1 MVLQHTAVV
10 WLCVLPSLRTG
21 GCQLQDKYSWI
32 PSSVPWC
39 PLLAIWK
46 HRLSMA
52 AMVKQLLCPKVK
64 SCKAKTYCR
73 VMLRILACV
82 RGCLLLSWQDRAFVK
97 APVADLLLPEDIV
110 RGWIRE
116 SHPDGS
122 VMERLL
128 QAVQHWEAEGGEQQI
143 GQPGLCRVM
152 PIHRQIWELGHS
164 THICGILNVTPD
176 SFSDGG
182 KHVATAG
189 TAAPVQQTQQQE
201 LQQQQQGVVTA
212 ADDKQ
217 QQQPPSEQQQ
227 AASSSNST
235 AQPGIPTAAAEQP
248 GQPQPQSAPSTAYP
262 ASVRGSINVDVSAAV
277 DSARAMARAG
287 AQLIDVGGQ
296 STRPGSARLTVEQ
309 ELSRVIP
316 VIRALREDSE
326 LVHIPVSI
334 DTFHSRVAAEAIAA
348 GADMIND
355 VTGGQQDPNMFPTAA
370 LLGVPYCLMHFRGDL
385 ATMTQA
391 ANTTYSCVWGE
402 VGDALRQRAQ
412 QAVQAGVLPW
422 NLILDP
428 GLGFSKTSEGNA
440 QLLGNLQNMR
450 REMLRGVWGRMPL
463 LVGPSRKRFIGKLT
477 GRHVPAERDLG
488 TAAACVAAVAQGAD
502 IVRVHNVL
510 VVAEALRVADGVF
523 RGTWPIFDD

>member
-477 GRHVPAERDLG
+477 GQRVGSRFIMSHC
-488 TAAACVAAVAQGAD
+488 CVDCQ
-502 IVRVHNVL
+502 R
-510 VVAEALRVADGVF
+510 
-523 RGTWPIFDD
+523 